1 MVVGGRVR
9 TLGTIGELAS
19 AVGRKTR
26 TIRDWEHR
34 GLIPPPPVTV
44 QPGDVCTRRRMYPIE
59 LISALQKVAASEGFG
74 RRRPSGAFLSQQ
86 ERIWSTW
93 GAVIDGLNSD
103 GGEPGITDAGAY
115 HLDPDEGG
123 LAPAP
128 GPNLVGSYIAHEAQ
142 FTARWE
148 LKGAA
153 G

>member
-34 GLIPPPPVTV
+34 GLIPPPPVIV
-44 QPGDVCTRRRMYPIE
+44 QSGDVCIRRRMYPIE
-59 LISALQKVAASEGFG
+59 LISAIQEVAVIEAIG

-103 GGEPGITDAGAY
+103 GVELGITGDGVRDAPADAGGQAQQ
-115 HLDPDEGG
+115 HHRDPD
-123 LAPAP
+123 
-128 GPNLVGSYIAHEAQ
+128 GSYIVH
-142 FTARWE
+142 
-148 LKGAA
+148 
-153 G
+153 